1 MTKLPPIPKVRNLE
15 SPRSGEPVKN
25 QFVIEWG
32 DFEIFQSY
40 RTIIAIKRG
49 GEIILDNSAYDYSV
63 TTSRYLGVFLNGL
76 KKKDVFDMMET
87 MGNESTI
94 TMQDLN
100 A

>member
-1 MTKLPPIPKVRNLE
+1 MTKLPVIPKVRNLE

-25 QFVIEWG
+25 QFVIEYG

-40 RTIIAIKRG
+40 STIIAIKG
-49 GEIILDNSAYDYSV
+49 NGKIILDNSAYDYSI
-63 TTSRYLGVFLNGL
+63 TTSRYLNVFLSM
-76 KKKDVFDMMET
+76 KKADVLEHMSV